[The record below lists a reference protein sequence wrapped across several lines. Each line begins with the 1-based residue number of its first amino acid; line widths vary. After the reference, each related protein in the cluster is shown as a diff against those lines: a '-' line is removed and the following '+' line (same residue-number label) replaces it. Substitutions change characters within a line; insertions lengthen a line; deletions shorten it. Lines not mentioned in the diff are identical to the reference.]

1 MNAQSLINQSSHDR
15 RGLIAVCVFCCI
27 FFLMCAGC
35 TEPADPQIPSSPATI
50 VTTQA
55 PDPVAVTTTGRAV
68 SAIAEKP
75 DATQIVITFQGGT
88 DSDQMM
94 ELASTVTDSK
104 GTVRMQSMGSRLG
117 TTPVQRGGSITIYGP
132 FSEKAHV
139 VSVGY
144 FSDGT
149 YEEILNT
156 WI

>member
-1 MNAQSLINQSSHDR
+1 MNAHGQIHLLSPGCRALFIGSV
-15 RGLIAVCVFCCI
+15 LCTI
-27 FFLMCAGC
+27 FLLMSAGC
-35 TEPADPQIPSSPATI
+35 TQPAAPQVPPSPATI